1 MFTNQNKSIFK
12 RIKVTDIFITR
23 KYGAVLNKDLVY
35 LIIILCL
42 SISTTKLNGSE
53 FSGYP
58 LVLDIITTSDW
69 TKVNLENTKFYYLDD
84 SLMLYSQNSVINLGI
99 LSIEKKSYD
108 SSLVCAMYKFCLS
121 QELPKVIKFVIE
133 KGAIGETKVVLHTNA
148 ETLAVFTTTEMNRT
162 FTVNRNTIKNI
173 AILTFQLKPKTQKI
187 QPMVL
192 SFYFPW
198 YDKNWTENDRQ
209 LVAHKPLMGY
219 YNSSEAQIL
228 FKHIVMAKNAGIDGF
243 IVSWWGKN
251 SFIDSNLIKMLP
263 ICESLGFKFSLYLE
277 TTRSLEDLRNNLNYI
292 ETTYARSS
300 SFIKIGTQPV
310 LFIFSRLLEQVPS
323 DSLPSMSPKFALIN
337 YGYSYSNLRN
347 FSGFHE
353 YLPPGTN
360 IVNIKQNYLFA
371 SQIAQQQN
379 KLIAATVMPGYDARR
394 IGNSRNYIDRK
405 NGKFYKAIWKTVLAS
420 NPDWVLITSFN
431 EWFEDSAIES
441 SEEYG
446 DFYLKL
452 TGRYS
457 QLFKKVK
464 KNDSKN

>member
-1 MFTNQNKSIFK
+1 MFANQNKSIFK
-12 RIKVTDIFITR
+12 RIKVTDILITR
-23 KYGAVLNKDLVY
+23 RCGAVLNKNLVY
-35 LIIILCL
+35 LIIILCF
-42 SISTTKLNGSE
+42 SISMTKLNGSE
-53 FSGYP
+53 FTGYP
-58 LVLDIITTSDW
+58 LILDIITTSDW

-84 SLMLYSQNSVINLGI
+84 SLMLYTQNNVINLGI

-108 SSLVCAMYKFCLS
+108 SSLVCARYKFCLS

-148 ETLAVFTTTEMNRT
+148 ETLAIFTTTEMNRI

-173 AILTFQLKPKTQKI
+173 AISSFQLKPKTKKI

-198 YDKNWTENDRQ
+198 YDKNWVEGDRQ
-209 LVAHKPLMGY
+209 LVAHKPLMGF
-219 YNSSEAQIL
+219 YNSSDAQIL
-228 FKHIVMAKNAGIDGF
+228 CKHIVMAKNTGIDGF

-292 ETTYARSS
+292 ETTYTRSS
-300 SFIKIGTQPV
+300 SFIKVGTQPV

-323 DSLPSMSPKFALIN
+323 DSLLSLSPKFALIN

-347 FSGFHE
+347 FSGFHK
-353 YLPPGTN
+353 YLPPGTD
-360 IVNIKQNYLFA
+360 IVSIKQNYLFA
-371 SQIAQQQN
+371 SQIARQKN
-379 KLIAATVMPGYDARR
+379 KLMAATVMPGYDARR

-405 NGKFYKAIWKTVLAS
+405 NGEFYNAIWKTALAS
-420 NPDWVLITSFN
+420 NPDWILITSFN
-431 EWFEDSAIES
+431 EWFEGTEIEPS
-441 SEEYG
+441 KEFG
-446 DFYLKL
+446 DYYLNL
-452 TGRYS
+452 TGKYVK
-457 QLFKKVK
+457 LFRENKR
-464 KNDSKN
+464 